1 MSQRLEKLINL
12 SRKTGDR
19 IIVFDPQKEENAY
32 VLMPVEDYEK
42 IVIGKNEVRGLTENE
57 MLDKI
62 NRDIAVWK
70 SDGKFDMET
79 ENEGRGEIEEWDD
92 YDGYDYEKSM
102 KWGSKIKGE
111 EKQDYKKKE
120 EELKN
125 SGNKWGIPKTREEAA
140 AEVIKEEEVSDEE
153 TQYLEEV
160 KF

>member
-19 IIVFDPQKEENAY
+19 IIVFDPQKSDDGY
-32 VLMPVEDYEK
+32 IIMPVEDYEK

-79 ENEGRGEIEEWDD
+79 ENEDHEDIEEWKDLEE
-92 YDGYDYEKSM
+92 YDYEKSM
-102 KWGSKIKGE
+102 KWGA
-111 EKQDYKKKE
+111 KKE
-120 EELKN
+120 EEEKN

-140 AEVIKEEEVSDEE
+140 AEVIKDEVDKESENDEINDE
-153 TQYLEEV
+153 DTQYLEEI